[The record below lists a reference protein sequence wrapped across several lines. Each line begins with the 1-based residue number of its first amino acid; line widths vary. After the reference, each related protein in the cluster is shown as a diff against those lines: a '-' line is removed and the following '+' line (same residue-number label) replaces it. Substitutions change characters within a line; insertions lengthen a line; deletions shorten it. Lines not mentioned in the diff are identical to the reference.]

1 MITQARLK
9 ELVHYNP
16 ETGVFT
22 NLVQRNYNAPV
33 GKRAGKV
40 VSRGRY
46 RVIAL
51 DGLDFYEH
59 HLAWFYVYGVWPTY
73 TIDHWDG
80 NGTYNAIGNLRE
92 ATQSENMC
100 NAQRQVGSS
109 GLKGAYLDERRLTW
123 YSQIQLGG
131 QSLYLGTFD
140 SAEEANQ
147 AYLKAAEKYHGEFAF
162 HNRPNPKSEAS

>member
-1 MITQARLK
+1 MISRARLK
-9 ELVHYNP
+9 ELLHYDP
-16 ETGVFT
+16 ETGIFT

-40 VSRGRY
+40 VSHGRY
-46 RVIAL
+46 RMIAL

-59 HLAWFYVYGVWPTY
+59 HLAWFYVYGEWPKNA
-73 TIDHWDG
+73 IDHWDG
-80 NGTYNAIGNLRE
+80 NGTYNAISNLRD

-123 YSQIQLGG
+123 YSKIQFGG
-131 QSLYLGTFD
+131 QVWNLGPFD
-140 SAEEANQ
+140 SAEEAHE
-147 AYLKAAEKYHGEFAF
+147 AYLEAAEQIHGEFAF
-162 HNRPNPKSEAS
+162 HNRPTPESEAS